1 MPCLTI
7 SHVFKSSVDD
17 QRIKA
22 SQFSTAVAWCIS
34 PSVERIGNKWYNSDS
49 GSSGMSE
56 EPNLLLQKFDLLY
69 KLLIPM

>member
-34 PSVERIGNKWYNSDS
+34 QSAKRIGNKWYNDDS
-49 GSSGMSE
+49 GSSGMSQ
-56 EPNLLLQKFDLLY
+56 EPNLLL
-69 KLLIPM
+69 